1 MIEDFVLCLKNQ
13 ENITTDY
20 SVMQSAF
27 LDNLYDSL
35 NGLRKQFNLTFQNY
49 DMEDYVKSFFLD
61 ENNKIFISSEFI
73 DENQF
78 YHTLIDTFEEYFNIF
93 LGISLKDKE
102 DDIDGSLSVIDKFNK
117 IYYNSYLNLVLTQRF
132 IEQIFYLS
140 FSNLTS
146 RQISQIESLLN
157 KKIDR
162 TETKKI
168 SKKYKLKSN
177 NYIMDL
183 QSILINK
190 ESVVDI
196 IKNTSIFDKNL
207 FNMIYYKEDMPKNY
221 VYELIIRLSSKYDL
235 ESLFKNLL
243 KNDENLNILINRVE
257 VYAMNKNFSYNIYD
271 ELESE

>member
-13 ENITTDY
+13 ENITADY
-20 SVMQSAF
+20 SVIQSAF

-61 ENNKIFISSEFI
+61 ENNKTFISSDFI

-102 DDIDGSLSVIDKFNK
+102 NDIDGSLSVIDKFNK

-146 RQISQIESLLN
+146 KQISQIESLLN

-183 QSILINK
+183 QSILSNK
-190 ESVVDI
+190 EAVVNI

-207 FNMIYYKEDMPKNY
+207 FNMIYYKEDIPKNY

-243 KNDENLNILINRVE
+243 KNDENVNILINRIE
-257 VYAMNKNFSYNIYD
+257 VYAINKNFSYNIYD

>member
-61 ENNKIFISSEFI
+61 ENNKIFISSDFI

-168 SKKYKLKSN
+168 SKRYKLKSN

-221 VYELIIRLSSKYDL
+221 IYELIIRLSSKYDL

>member
-61 ENNKIFISSEFI
+61 ENNKIFISSDFI

-102 DDIDGSLSVIDKFNK
+102 NDIDGSLSVIEKFNK

>member
-61 ENNKIFISSEFI
+61 ENNKIFISSDFI

-102 DDIDGSLSVIDKFNK
+102 NDIDGSLSVIDKFNK

-168 SKKYKLKSN
+168 SKRYKLKSN

>member
-13 ENITTDY
+13 ENITADY
-20 SVMQSAF
+20 SVIQSAF

-61 ENNKIFISSEFI
+61 ENNKIFISSDFI

-102 DDIDGSLSVIDKFNK
+102 NDIDGSLSVIDKFNK

-146 RQISQIESLLN
+146 KQISQIESLLN

-183 QSILINK
+183 QSILSNK
-190 ESVVDI
+190 EAVVNI

-207 FNMIYYKEDMPKNY
+207 FNMIYYKEDIPKNY

-243 KNDENLNILINRVE
+243 KNDENVNILINRIE
-257 VYAMNKNFSYNIYD
+257 VYAINKNFSYNIYD

>member
-20 SVMQSAF
+20 SVIQSAF

-61 ENNKIFISSEFI
+61 ENNKIFISSDFI

-102 DDIDGSLSVIDKFNK
+102 NDIDGSLSVIEKFNK

-157 KKIDR
+157 KKLDR

-168 SKKYKLKSN
+168 SKRYKLKSN

>member
-61 ENNKIFISSEFI
+61 ENNKIFISSDFI

-102 DDIDGSLSVIDKFNK
+102 NDIDGSLSVIDKFNK

-168 SKKYKLKSN
+168 SKRYKLKSN

-221 VYELIIRLSSKYDL
+221 IYELIIRLSSKYDL

>member
-27 LDNLYDSL
+27 LDNLYDLL

-61 ENNKIFISSEFI
+61 ENNKIFISSDFI

-102 DDIDGSLSVIDKFNK
+102 NDIDGSLSVIDKFNK

-168 SKKYKLKSN
+168 SKRYKLKSN